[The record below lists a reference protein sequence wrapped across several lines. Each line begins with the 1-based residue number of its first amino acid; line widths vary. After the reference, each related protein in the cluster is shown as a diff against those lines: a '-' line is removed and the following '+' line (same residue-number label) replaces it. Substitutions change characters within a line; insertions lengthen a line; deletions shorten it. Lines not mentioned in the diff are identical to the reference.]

1 MGDTWSSNF
10 LATSG
15 AYDTSYNGKVDD
27 VFVSKLDSG
36 LTSLLASTFL
46 GGTMPAAPYFLALD
60 ADGNVTVVGNTN
72 SPDFPVTSGSYST
85 SFNLGAD
92 VGADVFISKLDGNL
106 SANAACA
113 AKSITVAF
121 NKLTLKGNVDTTI
134 VVTVLG
140 DGNCPAEDVTV
151 TATIK
156 GKGNRFVTV
165 APDSRKTGTG
175 GQTLFF
181 ITPNGKKGTAL
192 IKFKAS
198 GVNKV
203 ATLRVTVK

>member
-1 MGDTWSSNF
+1 M
-10 LATSG
+10 TS
-15 AYDTSYNGKVDD
+15 T
-27 VFVSKLDSG
+27 
-36 LTSLLASTFL
+36 
-46 GGTMPAAPYFLALD
+46 PHFLALG
-60 ADGNVTVVGNTN
+60 ADGNVTVMGSTN

-92 VGADVFISKLDGNL
+92 VGSDVFISKLDGNL

-113 AKSITVAF
+113 AKSITAAF
-121 NKLTLKGNVDTTI
+121 NKLTLKRNDYTTI
-134 VVTVLG
+134 VITVLG
-140 DGNCPAEDVTV
+140 DGNYPAEDVTV

-156 GKGNRFVTV
+156 GKGKRFVTV

-198 GVNKV
+198 GLNKV